1 MKVQLKYLSNLW
13 RTIEIPLVSC
23 EINLLLTS
31 SANCFIVAG
40 AIDNSHKK

>member
-1 MKVQLKYLSNLW
+1 MKVQLKNLSNLW
-13 RTIEIPLVSC
+13 GTIEIPLVSC

-31 SANCFIVAG
+31 LANCFIVAG